1 MGSSGTAA
9 GAEPRRERGQTRRER
24 DGAKSKDKLIEATI
38 SCMASYGPAGV
49 SVERITVAAGVS
61 RGLVRHHFGSKRVL
75 LLEAF
80 RRLTDEYR
88 AAFSARD
95 PAAGGEPVAE
105 LRAAVA
111 AGFRDA
117 AAAPERAHAW
127 FGFWQAALGDPDLRE
142 INVRVYADERR
153 RYAELFGAAA
163 RERDLALDPHEAGI
177 GLVAL
182 TDGAWSELLMDA
194 VDFSVDDAVALCD
207 GYIDMMLE
215 RGRLR
220 RDGARPG

>member
-1 MGSSGTAA
+1 MGAAETAA
-9 GAEPRRERGQTRRER
+9 GAGPRPQRGQSRRERGGSR
-24 DGAKSKDKLIEATI
+24 SKDKLIEATI

-49 SVERITVAAGVS
+49 SIERITRAAGVS

-80 RRLTDEYR
+80 RRPTDEYR

-95 PAAGGEPVAE
+95 
-105 LRAAVA
+105 
-111 AGFRDA
+111 A
-117 AAAPERAHAW
+117 AAAPGRAHAW

-142 INVRVYADERR
+142 INERVYADERR

-163 RERDLALDPHEAGI
+163 LERDLAIDPHEAGI

-194 VDFSVDDAVALCD
+194 VDFSIDDAVALCD
-207 GYIDMMLE
+207 GYIDMVLE

-220 RDGARPG
+220 RDGTQPG